1 MKVLFTKNYG
11 EEKFDKIRELGYET
25 IYYNENVVTNNEEVD
40 DIDVLVTYNP
50 FKNLDINKMKN
61 LKYIQTTS
69 VGIDQ
74 IPLDK
79 ILNRDIIIA
88 NNKGGYSVPIGEW
101 IVMTILEIYKN
112 SKKLYEQQSNKKW
125 KINFNVSELTGKKIG
140 FIGTGTL
147 ATEGAKRLKGFNVEI
162 WGVNTTGSKKEYFDK
177 CFSSEQMDEVFRNC
191 DTVVCTIPA
200 TKDTL
205 GIINNDKFEIMKND
219 SVFIN
224 VGRGNIVN
232 EKDLIQ
238 YMHKFRGV
246 ALDVFEN
253 EPLDKDNELWNFDNI
268 IITPH
273 NSWVSDKNYERTFN
287 MIYNNLKNYIEGKSL
302 KNEVDIYKGY

>member
-125 KINFNVSELTGKKIG
+125 KINFKVSELTGKKIG

-191 DTVVCTIPA
+191 DTIVCTIPA

-253 EPLDKDNELWNFDNI
+253 EPLEKDNELWNFDNI

-273 NSWVSDKNYERTFN
+273 NSWVSDKNDERTFN
-287 MIYNNLKNYIEGKSL
+287 MIYNNLKNYIESKPL
-302 KNEVDIYKGY
+302 NNKVDIYKGY

>member
-191 DTVVCTIPA
+191 DTIVCTIPA

-205 GIINNDKFEIMKND
+205 GIINKDKFEIMKND

-273 NSWVSDKNYERTFN
+273 NSWVSDKNDERTFN

>member
-11 EEKFDKIRELGYET
+11 KEKFDKIRELGYET

-125 KINFNVSELTGKKIG
+125 KINFKVSELTGKKIG

-191 DTVVCTIPA
+191 DTIVCTIPA

-205 GIINNDKFEIMKND
+205 GIINKDKFEIMKND

-273 NSWVSDKNYERTFN
+273 NSWVSDKNDERTFN

>member
-50 FKNLDINKMKN
+50 FKSLDINKMKN

-125 KINFNVSELTGKKIG
+125 KINFKVSELTGKKIG

-191 DTVVCTIPA
+191 DTIVCTIPA

-205 GIINNDKFEIMKND
+205 GIINKDKFEIMKND

-273 NSWVSDKNYERTFN
+273 NSWVSDKNDERTFN

>member
-125 KINFNVSELTGKKIG
+125 KINFKVSELTGKKIG

-177 CFSSEQMDEVFRNC
+177 CFSSEQMDEVFKNC
-191 DTVVCTIPA
+191 DTIVCTIPA
-200 TKDTL
+200 TKYTL
-205 GIINNDKFEIMKND
+205 GIINKDKFEIMKND

-273 NSWVSDKNYERTFN
+273 NSWVSDKNDERTFN